1 MFKCYD
7 CGRVFETPK
16 TYVEH
21 HPYGMGYAT
30 EEFGVCPHCNGDVE
44 EATRCSECGGWFFK
58 DELTDG
64 VCEDC
69 DLEG

>member
-1 MFKCYD
+1 MFKCYG
-7 CGRVFETPK
+7 CNTTFLEPK
-16 TYVEH
+16 IYYEH

-30 EEFGVCPHCNGDVE
+30 ERFAVCPRCGDNFE
-44 EATRCSECGGWFFK
+44 EATQCTECGEWFFK

-69 DLEG
+69 NLED